1 MYEWT
6 GAKSSAPDFDQARAD
21 ALVGKHIL
29 VGVTILSA
37 SGELLERSE
46 YHGIIQSASPS
57 GIDISLRGDRA
68 GSNWV
73 MPPHLDAI
81 APAKPG
87 EYRLKRHW
95 RDSGRPRFLGNV
107 GSSPAS
113 ATLGDTL
120 GLTLRSTGRPIHDF
134 YMANVPAARRLP

>member
-46 YHGIIQSASPS
+46 YHGIIQSASP
-57 GIDISLRGDRA
+57 LRA
-68 GSNWV
+68 GYV
-73 MPPHLDAI
+73 DRK
-81 APAKPG
+81 PA
-87 EYRLKRHW
+87 RH
-95 RDSGRPRFLGNV
+95 RP
-107 GSSPAS
+107 S
-113 ATLGDTL
+113 
-120 GLTLRSTGRPIHDF
+120 
-134 YMANVPAARRLP
+134 RRRVQAGVNI

>member
-46 YHGIIQSASPS
+46 HHGIIQSASPS
-57 GIDISLRGDRA
+57 GIDISLRGARA
-68 GSNWV
+68 GSN
-73 MPPHLDAI
+73 
-81 APAKPG
+81 
-87 EYRLKRHW
+87 
-95 RDSGRPRFLGNV
+95 
-107 GSSPAS
+107 
-113 ATLGDTL
+113 
-120 GLTLRSTGRPIHDF
+120 
-134 YMANVPAARRLP
+134 

>member
-57 GIDISLRGDRA
+57 GIDISLRGARA

-87 EYRLKRHW
+87 EYRLK
-95 RDSGRPRFLGNV
+95 
-107 GSSPAS
+107 
-113 ATLGDTL
+113 
-120 GLTLRSTGRPIHDF
+120 STGEIVVDPDF
-134 YMANVPAARRLP
+134 LATWEVRQPQQH